1 MRKIQNHPILSRLV
15 PWIPFWVLFAWGW
28 RVRNPFTHIPAYG
41 DVLEVLWGIEWYHR
55 SILIQHTS
63 PLFTPLVFHPL
74 GWHTATLAYTP
85 VLFLLALPIRELG
98 GLAFAY
104 NVLAV
109 LALVVAFAGAFRL
122 ARLFLSWEM
131 ASIAALVF
139 TFWRMC
145 WEWVGGHLNMTWIS
159 GLLPWMAYG
168 IERAKQSERHAQWR
182 WVAVTGLMWGIMVN
196 FALYGIFI
204 GALAFLLWGREI
216 FRAHRLRQILVAA
229 LIALAIGLP
238 TIAPYYVGSR
248 QDQTH
253 IYGAEH
259 NMWWGASLNSL
270 FIPSVFHPLP
280 PLRLFSHKLY
290 GGPYNESGV
299 MNFGMLLS
307 LLAALGAVIA
317 IRSKPSDGGLVILTL
332 TGIVLSMGPLLRWNG
347 EVVRWPVL
355 DPLNA
360 ALWHLGH
367 ALKPA
372 IFSASRPP
380 SFEAGVP
387 LPGFLLTVIVP
398 FYEAARTVS
407 RYAILG
413 MIGVTILAGLLL
425 ERLPKLARITLI
437 VILLIELWPSPTQNL
452 PLPLHPHPAY
462 AWLAEQRLEPGEGIV
477 DLVYPTLQING
488 HILWATF
495 LHGKP
500 TASGGGSS
508 WPEHTFA
515 LWNYFIT
522 DSQALG
528 RPEVGV
534 VFRQYKIRYVFLH
547 MGAKEKQL
555 WSMIQSNS
563 AFRPIQC
570 FDPLPGPTPWP
581 YPICVA
587 EVLDTQG
594 PINLMPQEGW
604 SGTEDWGVWSEG
616 LRSQAGWMSP
626 ARQDYR
632 LRIGA
637 FPLCVPDRRQEM
649 VVKVNGQEMAHY
661 RWQECELWESEILI
675 PPSMVRIGWNE
686 VSFEY
691 AYALSPAEV
700 TRGQNGDRRMLS
712 VGFTRLEVT
721 R

>member
-1 MRKIQNHPILSRLV
+1 
-15 PWIPFWVLFAWGW
+15 
-28 RVRNPFTHIPAYG
+28 
-41 DVLEVLWGIEWYHR
+41 
-55 SILIQHTS
+55 
-63 PLFTPLVFHPL
+63 LFTPLVFHPL

-182 WVAVTGLMWGIMVN
+182 WVAVTGLIWGIMVN

-270 FIPSVFHPLP
+270 FIPSVSHPLP

-307 LLAALGAVIA
+307 FLAALGAVIA

-372 IFSASRPP
+372 IFSTSRPP

-462 AWLAEQRLEPGEGIV
+462 A
-477 DLVYPTLQING
+477 
-488 HILWATF
+488 
-495 LHGKP
+495 
-500 TASGGGSS
+500 
-508 WPEHTFA
+508 
-515 LWNYFIT
+515 
-522 DSQALG
+522 
-528 RPEVGV
+528 
-534 VFRQYKIRYVFLH
+534 
-547 MGAKEKQL
+547 
-555 WSMIQSNS
+555 
-563 AFRPIQC
+563 
-570 FDPLPGPTPWP
+570 
-581 YPICVA
+581 
-587 EVLDTQG
+587 
-594 PINLMPQEGW
+594 
-604 SGTEDWGVWSEG
+604 
-616 LRSQAGWMSP
+616 
-626 ARQDYR
+626 
-632 LRIGA
+632 
-637 FPLCVPDRRQEM
+637 
-649 VVKVNGQEMAHY
+649 
-661 RWQECELWESEILI
+661 
-675 PPSMVRIGWNE
+675 
-686 VSFEY
+686 
-691 AYALSPAEV
+691 
-700 TRGQNGDRRMLS
+700 
-712 VGFTRLEVT
+712 
-721 R
+721 